1 MKIHI
6 SLKRWGSRE
15 GSVISEH
22 IPADVQRWHYIFFI
36 ILVNIAAKIC
46 CKDVGWF
53 SQSFFFFFTNGAIRL
68 YLKKIFNK
76 IVHMQFKVGKNV
88 GLPSSYNNKKLTINI
103 WDRTAFYSFPP
114 LHHFGSNFSTE
125 LDKLAVYLIWV
136 NSDHPMT

>member
-1 MKIHI
+1 
-6 SLKRWGSRE
+6 
-15 GSVISEH
+15 
-22 IPADVQRWHYIFFI
+22 
-36 ILVNIAAKIC
+36 
-46 CKDVGWF
+46 
-53 SQSFFFFFTNGAIRL
+53 
-68 YLKKIFNK
+68 
-76 IVHMQFKVGKNV
+76 MQFKVGKNV